1 MVGPRVRREMV
12 RFATSTFRLSE
23 RRACGLVGIFPSV
36 FRYKSRKK
44 DVPGL
49 RERMRDLA
57 VQRPRFGYR
66 RLLILLRRDG
76 FKVNHKRIY
85 RMYREEG
92 LMVRRRKRKKF
103 ISSLRVTPD
112 LPLQPNQR
120 WSMDFTLDALWSG
133 ARFRTLN
140 IVDDYTR
147 ESLAI
152 EVDTSLPG
160 MRVARV
166 LDRLAETRGLPKVIV
181 VDNGPEFAGRVLDA
195 WADKKGVKLHFI
207 RPGKPVE
214 NAYIESFNGK
224 FRDECL
230 NQTLFTTM
238 EEAKHKIELW
248 RLDYNRTRPH
258 TALGGVTPEQFASG
272 LVERRVPRA
281 PDFQQAL
288 R

>member
-1 MVGPRVRREMV
+1 
-12 RFATSTFRLSE
+12 
-23 RRACGLVGIFPSV
+23 
-36 FRYKSRKK
+36 
-44 DVPGL
+44 
-49 RERMRDLA
+49 MRDLA

-66 RLLILLRRDG
+66 RLLILLRREG
-76 FKVNHKRIY
+76 FNVNHKRIY

-103 ISSLRVTPD
+103 ISSLRIVPD
-112 LPLQPNQR
+112 LPLQANQR
-120 WSMDFTLDALWSG
+120 WSMDFTLDPLWNG
-133 ARFRTLN
+133 TRFRTLN

-195 WADKKGVKLHFI
+195 WADKVGVKLHFI

-258 TALGGVTPEQFASG
+258 TALGGLTPEQFASG

-281 PDFQQAL
+281 PDLQQAL